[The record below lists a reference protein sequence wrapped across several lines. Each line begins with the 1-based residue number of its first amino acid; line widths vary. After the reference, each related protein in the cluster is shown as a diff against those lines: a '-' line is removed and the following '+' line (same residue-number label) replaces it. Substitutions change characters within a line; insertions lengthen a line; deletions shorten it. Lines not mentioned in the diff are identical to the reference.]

1 MTLGQYI
8 KQLRTTANMSQPQL
22 AEKMDVEQSYLSKL
36 ENDKSVPSNEVFR
49 QLLDAL
55 ELTVDNFM
63 LGAQGQ
69 ANKHHFSQIPDIES
83 WYARQCRDNSIKQR
97 TLLYI
102 AILLVSLGGSCFYVG
117 FQNLVFPQS
126 LYEYESRGVVLPNE
140 PQDIFSSW
148 SRFVPDDADK
158 REAQRIMLKRRDI
171 SIVLSF
177 EYLGDE
183 FIKEVEQGRRLYR
196 VGKDVKQ
203 QTRFG
208 NTLLQFLGLACVLL
222 GVALMIIEPR
232 LTRSKV

>member
-1 MTLGQYI
+1 
-8 KQLRTTANMSQPQL
+8 
-22 AEKMDVEQSYLSKL
+22 
-36 ENDKSVPSNEVFR
+36 
-49 QLLDAL
+49 
-55 ELTVDNFM
+55 
-63 LGAQGQ
+63 
-69 ANKHHFSQIPDIES
+69 
-83 WYARQCRDNSIKQR
+83 
-97 TLLYI
+97 
-102 AILLVSLGGSCFYVG
+102 
-117 FQNLVFPQS
+117 
-126 LYEYESRGVVLPNE
+126 
-140 PQDIFSSW
+140 W

-183 FIKEVEQGRRLYR
+183 FIKDVEQGRLLYR